1 MYSVKPKKSQA
12 ENASQNKIVVA
23 SGTGTYSRSESFAGI
38 QAEKQRFCPQKIMEK
53 VPEDLLHKQISDEL
67 FERDYTTI
75 QQQIDEFKKR

>member
-1 MYSVKPKKSQA
+1 MLPTIMP
-12 ENASQNKIVVA
+12 EASDFVRK
-23 SGTGTYSRSESFAGI
+23 
-38 QAEKQRFCPQKIMEK
+38 KIMEK

>member
-1 MYSVKPKKSQA
+1 MAHGAFHSQCGLPHLKRQKS
-12 ENASQNKIVVA
+12 KDFV
-23 SGTGTYSRSESFAGI
+23 R
-38 QAEKQRFCPQKIMEK
+38 KKIMEK